1 MGEIGLDSG
10 GEIGLGSGGR
20 DGACQ
25 ECGRGGWTWVGEM
38 RLDRGGECDQV
49 GQGRVRWHWKGVGGM
64 GCGQVGE
71 IGLDSGG

>member
-1 MGEIGLDSG
+1 M
-10 GEIGLGSGGR
+10 
-20 DGACQ
+20 
-25 ECGRGGWTWVGEM
+25 GEM
-38 RLDRGGECDQV
+38 RLDMGGECEQV